1 MPPTVITT
9 SELDFKRR
17 DAKAFSKRLM
27 KVGRLYDLLDM
38 PRGPHGYEGMGMP
51 ESKWAQEELMKLWKT
66 VVESDEP
73 IRMPEINI

>member
-1 MPPTVITT
+1 
-9 SELDFKRR
+9 
-17 DAKAFSKRLM
+17 M